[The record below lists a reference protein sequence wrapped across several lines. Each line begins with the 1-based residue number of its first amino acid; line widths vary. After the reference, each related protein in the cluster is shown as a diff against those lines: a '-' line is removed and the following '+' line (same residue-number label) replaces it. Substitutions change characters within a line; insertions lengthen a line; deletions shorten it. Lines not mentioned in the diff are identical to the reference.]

1 MNILIRY
8 RPEGRT
14 AKEISAS
21 VEAGVRSG
29 QLVPGDPLPAVR
41 ELAAQLGVSPTT
53 VAAAYGELRRRGL
66 TAGAGRAGTRIRNA
80 PPVSRNWATRWGW
93 PARWGWLTLTQ
104 RYRPARPCR

>member
-1 MNILIRY
+1 MNILVQY

-21 VEAGVRSG
+21 VEAGVRGG

-66 TAGAGRAGTRIRNA
+66 TAGALRYTRELTGGAFRIR
-80 PPVSRNWATRWGW
+80 V
-93 PARWGWLTLTQ
+93 
-104 RYRPARPCR
+104 PARPAPAVSPRRRSSP